1 MNESGTTG
9 KAHQTMFR
17 DAIFH
22 TWVLNMAWCVR
33 VRPSVIIYIHI
44 YIYIYI
50 YIIIIYI
57 IIIYIIIYNQD
68 KTLSLI

>member
-22 TWVLNMAWCVR
+22 TWVLNMVWCVR
-33 VRPSVIIYIHI
+33 VHPSVIIYIYIYIYIYIHI

-50 YIIIIYI
+50 YVYN
-57 IIIYIIIYNQD
+57 YYIYNY
-68 KTLSLI
+68 I